1 MRSRRMIHAVTAAAL
16 AAGMTLAV
24 PFAAQAAS
32 ITSVSINISS
42 EDDQFVVGSYSES
55 DVVDVSIPNSSEEK
69 YHVVDWDF
77 VDEDVAYLTTAS
89 APKLEII
96 LETSED
102 NTFSLTKASQVK
114 LSGDTKPTYV
124 DGKKRDE
131 GEQLVIYVQLNS
143 LIGKAGAVEDV
154 QWIKDQPGNVK
165 FYSVGKNG
173 YQIKLM
179 RDGEQLPGYIELPIG
194 SAVCDLNPYM
204 LVPGKY
210 TMMIREYNPVT
221 HSRGVWLENE
231 FPYVVDEAAAEVN
244 RAQFGYL
251 SRNGLGWQKDEV
263 GWWYKT
269 PSGYAA
275 NQWLKDN
282 GHEFWMNAEG
292 YMVTGWQEI
301 EGKMYYFN
309 ESGEKQVN
317 TTAPDGSVLDEN
329 GAKVS

>member
-1 MRSRRMIHAVTAAAL
+1 MRKKMVHKMITAAA
-16 AAGMTLAV
+16 AMGMALMV
-24 PFAAQAAS
+24 PFAAEAAS

-55 DVVDVSIPNSSEEK
+55 DIVDVSIPNSSAEK

-143 LIGKAGAVEDV
+143 LIGKAGMVEDV
-154 QWIKDQPGNVK
+154 QWIKEQPGHVK

-173 YQIKLM
+173 FQIKLL
-179 RDGEQLPGYIELPIG
+179 RDGEQIPGYIELPIDA
-194 SAVCDLNPYM
+194 SVADLNPYM

-231 FPYVVDEAAAEVN
+231 FPYVVDETIAAAN
-244 RAQFGYL
+244 RGEFGYL
-251 SRNGLGWQKDEV
+251 SRNGLGWQKDEK

-269 PSGYAA
+269 PSGFAA

-282 GHEFWMNAEG
+282 GHEFWMDAEG

-301 EGKMYYFN
+301 GGQMYYFN

-317 TTAPDGSVLDEN
+317 TTTPDGAVLDEN
-329 GAKVS
+329 GVKIS

>member
-55 DVVDVSIPNSSEEK
+55 EVVDVSIPNSSAEK

-221 HSRGVWLENE
+221 HSRPAL
-231 FPYVVDEAAAEVN
+231 PAPH
-244 RAQFGYL
+244 RAGGL
-251 SRNGLGWQKDEV
+251 SRGV
-263 GWWYKT
+263 
-269 PSGYAA
+269 P
-275 NQWLKDN
+275 
-282 GHEFWMNAEG
+282 GHG
-292 YMVTGWQEI
+292 P
-301 EGKMYYFN
+301 
-309 ESGEKQVN
+309 GEHRRRR
-317 TTAPDGSVLDEN
+317 G
-329 GAKVS
+329 